1 MDAKKFGS
9 NIQKYR
15 REKGLTHEEAA
26 EQCSLSTNYFRQ
38 IELGNKVPRL
48 ETFLRIAEVLGVSTD
63 LLFAGIFSGATEA
76 SCNELY
82 QKIEDLPLNKQNFVM
97 KMVDSLVEG
106 VKKL

>member
-15 REKGLTHEEAA
+15 RRKNLTQESAA
-26 EQCSLSTNYFRQ
+26 EQCGLSTNYFRQ
-38 IELGNKVPRL
+38 IELGNKVPKL

-63 LLFAGIFSGATEA
+63 LLFAGVFSKATEA
-76 SCNELY
+76 SSNELF
-82 QKIEDLPLNKQNFVM
+82 QRIEELPPNKQEFILSV
-97 KMVDSLVEG
+97 VDTLVEG